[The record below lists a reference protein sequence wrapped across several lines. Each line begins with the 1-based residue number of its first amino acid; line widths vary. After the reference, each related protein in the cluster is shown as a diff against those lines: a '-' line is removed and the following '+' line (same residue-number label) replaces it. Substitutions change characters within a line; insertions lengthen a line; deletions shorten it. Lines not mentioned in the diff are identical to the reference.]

1 VASEG
6 RYGNNF
12 REVVPIMS
20 VPAPDPHE
28 IRQASLDEL
37 NRLGLPTPPANFALV
52 WDLGDRVGLRPLA
65 EIEAR
70 IAVLDVVL
78 GRCFGMPPELAME
91 WLLDAHLVDRLT
103 GPEWQFVALG
113 EGDHMVFALHLEAVF
128 ALAWVLG
135 IALDLDPLR
144 PSPQGLIERLPDLPR
159 GELYAD
165 WRSRTLTAPREPRE
179 VAALLDLYY
188 CLDWAYLEAERARA
202 QLPGMLDSNAIGQ
215 RRWALEWA
223 VVFTGPY
230 HDEPPGWEE
239 IDLSI

>member
-1 VASEG
+1 M
-6 RYGNNF
+6 N
-12 REVVPIMS
+12 I
-20 VPAPDPHE
+20 PAPDPHG

-37 NRLGLPTPPANFALV
+37 NRIGLPIPPANFPLV
-52 WDLGDRVGLRPLA
+52 WDLGDRVELRPLA
-65 EIEAR
+65 DIEAR

-91 WLLDAHLVDRLT
+91 WLLDAHLIDRLT
-103 GPEWQFVALG
+103 PPEWQFVALG
-113 EGDHMVFALHLEAVF
+113 EGDQMVFALHLEAVF

-159 GELYAD
+159 GEPYEA

-188 CLDWAYLEAERARA
+188 CLDWAYLEAERASI
-202 QLPGMLDSNAIGQ
+202 QLPGVLDSNAIGQ

-223 VVFTGPY
+223 VVFIGP
-230 HDEPPGWEE
+230 HHETPPGWEE

>member
-1 VASEG
+1 V
-6 RYGNNF
+6 
-12 REVVPIMS
+12 S
-20 VPAPDPHE
+20 VSAPDPHE
-28 IRQASLDEL
+28 VRKASLEEL
-37 NRLGLPTPPANFALV
+37 HRLGLPLPPPNFPLV
-52 WDLGDRVGLRPLA
+52 WDLGDLVGLRPPA

-91 WLLDAHLVDRLT
+91 WLLDAHLIDRLT
-103 GPEWQFVALG
+103 RPEWRFVALG
-113 EGDHMVFALHLEAVF
+113 QGDQMIFALHLEAVF

-159 GELYAD
+159 GESFAE
-165 WRSRTLTAPREPRE
+165 WRSRTLTAPREARE

-188 CLDWAYLEAERARA
+188 CLDWAYLAAERSRS
-202 QLPGMLDSNAIGQ
+202 QLPGLIDSNSIGQ

-230 HDEPPGWEE
+230 HAPPPPWEA
-239 IDLSI
+239 IDLST